1 MLQLQGSNNA
11 ALRTSEPA
19 GPRVHRPCATLDAP
33 NPSPEQVAQ
42 RRSLQDLCRRH
53 PESFEAA
60 LAPGFEA
67 NYDRFFDS
75 SGWADEAFV
84 NYFGYN
90 GGHGETFINTTE
102 VLIESV
108 HNSSSKPIIVV
119 NFGDLPVPARWTA
132 ERFPQLVA
140 FQARGNA
147 DFGFN
152 FNKLRAMI
160 LAQVRTGIQVDSDTA
175 LIRDCEHFFR
185 RTREEVTEAYPYPIL
200 PVHWASKDDDPA
212 FLDRMPFACY
222 AFKCPGC
229 PTRTMRWAQAH
240 PTWTFHALPFVGDL
254 LVGAMDTPHRVLSL
268 SVEASK
274 PVIEDE
280 DYFNVGLWSVGATKQ
295 WCKFEVQLL
304 DGSPNVPFYKAM
316 LDRDLAWTSAW
327 TGDADPKWFPRG
339 IPYVFNMFHGA
350 KQRKTLTDMLAK
362 QDVHANRTFPAGY
375 FDGRFYETLED
386 MHGDLKRHESP
397 VGCLV

>member
-1 MLQLQGSNNA
+1 MSCLRLAACACIFVLTSSSPAAPAAGSGRSCDDGIEGVASAGRTCFSAAEETMMLQLQGSNNA

-200 PVHWASKDDDPA
+200 P
-212 FLDRMPFACY
+212 
-222 AFKCPGC
+222 
-229 PTRTMRWAQAH
+229 
-240 PTWTFHALPFVGDL
+240 
-254 LVGAMDTPHRVLSL
+254 
-268 SVEASK
+268 
-274 PVIEDE
+274 
-280 DYFNVGLWSVGATKQ
+280 
-295 WCKFEVQLL
+295 
-304 DGSPNVPFYKAM
+304 
-316 LDRDLAWTSAW
+316 
-327 TGDADPKWFPRG
+327 
-339 IPYVFNMFHGA
+339 
-350 KQRKTLTDMLAK
+350 
-362 QDVHANRTFPAGY
+362 
-375 FDGRFYETLED
+375 
-386 MHGDLKRHESP
+386 
-397 VGCLV
+397 